1 MKQAVRLNDFFAK
14 NRKNLTACIGNPMEQ
29 SSSLTRFLVATAAIV
44 VILAGIKLSVE
55 IVIPFLLSLFI
66 AIICSPIIKF
76 MTDRK
81 IPLWLAITLLFILF
95 VLAFFFLAGLINST
109 VREFTASIPQY
120 KVLLAERITTV
131 VQLAQQWNLPITIS
145 REQILEQF
153 DPSIIMNFVSRLLLG
168 FSGVVTN
175 IFVLLLVVVFMLFEA
190 PTAKHKLAVALKGNK
205 DIQAEENQINRVLQ
219 GVINYLGVKTIVS
232 LLTGICIWILLE
244 IAGVQYAVL
253 WATLSF
259 LLNYIPNIGSIIAGV
274 PIVVQAFLL
283 NGFSVGIGVSV
294 GVIAI
299 NMVIGNILEPR
310 MMGRT
315 LGLSTLVVFLSLLFW
330 GWLLGTVGMLL
341 SVPLTMA
348 LKIALESS
356 PRTIRYAGLLGDV
369 PEEQESGVNQE
380 Y

>member
-1 MKQAVRLNDFFAK
+1 
-14 NRKNLTACIGNPMEQ
+14 MEQ

-95 VLAFFFLAGLINST
+95 VLVFFFLAGLINST

-145 REQILEQF
+145 REQILDQF
-153 DPSIIMNFVSRLLLG
+153 DPSIIMNFVSRLLLS

-190 PTAKHKLAVALKGNK
+190 PTAKHKLAVALRGNK

-219 GVINYLGVKTIVS
+219 GVISYLGVKTIVS

-244 IAGVQYAVL
+244 VAGVQYAVL

-283 NGFSVGIGVSV
+283 NGFSVGLGVSA

-356 PRTIRYAGLLGDV
+356 SRTIRYAGLLGDV
-369 PEEQESGVNQE
+369 SEEKKAEVNQA
-380 Y
+380 